1 MRKTP
6 TESDERPEL
15 RVAYERHAAGLLRLA
30 VLLSTRQGDGEDLVH
45 DVFVSAADRIPELPE
60 DAWLPYLRAAVVNR
74 WKNARRRAVLERSIR
89 AEPLPVSVGRED
101 DLAMWAAISNL
112 PRRQRACLVLRY
124 YEDLTIEDTA
134 TLLGCSP
141 GTVKSQSSRALARL
155 AREWDT

>member
-1 MRKTP
+1 M
-6 TESDERPEL
+6 
-15 RVAYERHAAGLLRLA
+15 
-30 VLLSTRQGDGEDLVH
+30 Q
-45 DVFVSAADRIPELPE
+45 DVFVSAADRIRELPE

-74 WKNARRRAVLERSIR
+74 WKNTRRRAILERSVR
-89 AEPLPVSVGRED
+89 AEPLQVSVGRED
-101 DLAMWAAISNL
+101 DLAMWAAISTL

-134 TLLGCSP
+134 ALLGCSP

>member
-1 MRKTP
+1 VRKTP
-6 TESDERPEL
+6 TESVERPEL
-15 RVAYERHAAGLLRLA
+15 RAAYERHAEALLRLA
-30 VLLSTRQGDGEDLVH
+30 VLLSTRQDDGEDLVQ
-45 DVFVSAADRIPELPE
+45 DVFLSAAERIPQLPE

-74 WKNARRRAVLERSIR
+74 WKNARRRDALERKVA
-89 AEPLPVSVGRED
+89 AESLPVSVGRED

-134 TLLGCSP
+134 ALLGCST